1 VLSLADEVDTPQ
13 VTQPEMDA
21 IVDEAHRLRKRVAVH
36 AHGAEGAKVAIR
48 AGADTIEH
56 GSFLDE
62 EALRMMKERGTWFVP
77 TLLAGEAVGK
87 GPVAKTMPPELQAK
101 GAAALAKRSDT
112 FRMALKLGVKI
123 AFGTDSGV
131 SPHGTN
137 AKEFAL
143 MVEHGMSPLAALRSA
158 TSDAAKALGMEDEI
172 GTLEPGKLADVIAL
186 AGDPFQD
193 IHTTEKVVFVMK
205 SGSIVRQP

>member
-1 VLSLADEVDTPQ
+1 
-13 VTQPEMDA
+13 
-21 IVDEAHRLRKRVAVH
+21 
-36 AHGAEGAKVAIR
+36 
-48 AGADTIEH
+48 
-56 GSFLDE
+56 
-62 EALRMMKERGTWFVP
+62 
-77 TLLAGEAVGK
+77 
-87 GPVAKTMPPELQAK
+87 
-101 GAAALAKRSDT
+101 
-112 FRMALKLGVKI
+112 VKI

-137 AKEFAL
+137 AKEFTL